1 MLWNDGIFFI
11 ILLEKRDSR
20 EEKKN
25 LNYYVVSYDVFKVA
39 FNLKG
44 KDE

>member
-1 MLWNDGIFFI
+1 MVFFY
-11 ILLEKRDSR
+11 ILIRKKGFQGR
-20 EEKKN
+20 KKN